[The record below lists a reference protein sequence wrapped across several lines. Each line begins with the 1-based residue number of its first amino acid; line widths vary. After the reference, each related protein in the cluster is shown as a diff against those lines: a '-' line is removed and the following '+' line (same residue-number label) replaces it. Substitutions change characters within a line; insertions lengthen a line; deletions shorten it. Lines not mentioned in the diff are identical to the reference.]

1 MTLRGA
7 AFIVLLLWGGG
18 FQAAHAQTPSP
29 LQEWQYENGIVLE
42 KLFAGKMPTWQ
53 RVIGVSVETQPT
65 YPGSRAYKEQSGPV
79 FDIRYKDIAFFSV
92 GEGLGVNLVRG
103 EQFRAGIALG
113 FDLGRHVSDDYPRLH
128 GLNDIGNAPT
138 LKAFASVVLS
148 KQIPAIVRV
157 DIRRILA
164 GSEGWVGDVQ
174 AYTPLPGSSER
185 FVMFA
190 GPSITFASREHMQK
204 WFGVDPSQT
213 LASGFS
219 PYYAHGGA
227 SAAGMGF
234 SATKFFSPHWLVNV
248 QTAVSRRL
256 GSASQSPITS
266 TTTDGLLAISFE
278 YRW

>member
-1 MTLRGA
+1 MRRLLPA
-7 AFIVLLLWGGG
+7 MIVLLWACVPHRVL
-18 FQAAHAQTPSP
+18 AQTPSP

-42 KLFAGKMPTWQ
+42 KLFAGKLPTWH
-53 RVIGVSVETQPT
+53 RVVGVSVETQPT
-65 YPGSRAYKEQSGPV
+65 YPGSRAYEVQGGPV
-79 FDIRYKDIAFFSV
+79 FDIRYKDLAFFSV

-103 EQFRAGIALG
+103 KQFRAGVALG

-138 LKAFASVVLS
+138 LKAFASAVLS
-148 KQIPAIVRV
+148 KRIPAVVRV
-157 DIRRILA
+157 DIRQIIA

-174 AYTPLPGSSER
+174 AYVPLPGSSER

-190 GPSITFASREHMQK
+190 GPSITFASRAHMQK
-204 WFGVDPSQT
+204 WFGVDPAQT
-213 LASGFS
+213 LASGYR

-227 SAAGMGF
+227 TVTGMGF
-234 SATKFFSPHWLVNV
+234 SATKFFSPHWLLDL

-256 GSASQSPITS
+256 GSAAESPITS
-266 TTTDGLLAISFE
+266 TTTDGILALSFE